1 MGISEINAIGK
12 HPLIYF
18 TNKSS
23 NSATVNSKPTINF
36 TPKDFVLEYIFI
48 LKTYNQIKYFSDAM
62 VAKAKIKCAK
72 KR

>member
-1 MGISEINAIGK
+1 MVSEINVIGN
-12 HPLIYF
+12 HPLICF

-23 NSATVNSKPTINF
+23 NSATVNTKATINF
-36 TPKDFVLEYIFI
+36 IPNDFELEYIFI
-48 LKTYNQIKYFSDAM
+48 LKNYNQIKYFSDAM